1 MNKINLEKTIKKLIF
16 LNVFSYSKH
25 CMNSHLW
32 KKCKGRGHLRFFPSC
47 HPELGAGATP
57 SPGYARTRSGL
68 FLDTAGLHG
77 DPALH
82 SVSRS
87 LSQPLSPGVFHAT
100 AWGLPSLLKVPC
112 PSVPPWGPS
121 PVWSPGLP
129 FARSSGGGQPP
140 SRPTAASTPKQA
152 ATCTDSITNS
162 CSRGPGPPTTTIFRK
177 AQIPPPMPRGCEQPT
192 PSLMHPP
199 PPDLSSEN
207 EGPPFPVL
215 GWFPH

>member
-1 MNKINLEKTIKKLIF
+1 MGISDFSPVATLNLVQAPPLPQDM
-16 LNVFSYSKH
+16 LAH
-25 CMNSHLW
+25 A
-32 KKCKGRGHLRFFPSC
+32 RGCFWTQRGSTGTLLS
-47 HPELGAGATP
+47 T
-57 SPGYARTRSGL
+57 L
-68 FLDTAGLHG
+68 FLG
-77 DPALH
+77 
-82 SVSRS
+82 

-121 PVWSPGLP
+121 PVWSPGLL

-140 SRPTAASTPKQA
+140 SRPAAASTPKQA
-152 ATCTDSITNS
+152 ATCTDSITNG

-207 EGPPFPVL
+207 EGPPCPVL